1 MLKNARSKSKK
12 QNLPTGQGC
21 VGVLN
26 SKAVYFWMGVLW
38 YSVQLAASFKFKASD
53 RARNAI
59 NLPHRSG
66 QIENIEQRMQC

>member
-1 MLKNARSKSKK
+1 M
-12 QNLPTGQGC
+12 
-21 VGVLN
+21 
-26 SKAVYFWMGVLW
+26 W

-53 RARNAI
+53 RARNVI